1 VSFLDYFLWGVF
13 PYLCLTIF
21 VVGHIY
27 RYNVDQFGWSAQS
40 SEFLEK
46 KQLKWGSLLFHWGI
60 IFVFFGHVAGIL
72 VPKIVYDTLGISEH
86 MYHFG
91 AVWFG
96 GAAGVATVIG
106 GFLLFLRRS
115 SSRRI
120 QNTGNKNA
128 MFTLIILGAVVLV
141 GFTATVG
148 YTASGGEFDYRTTI
162 GPWFRGLLIFSPK
175 PELMVGAPYG
185 FQLHVFLAFALFAV
199 WPFTRLVH
207 VWSLPLEYLGR
218 KYIVYRKMNP
228 RTTSSK
234 VKENRG

>member
-1 VSFLDYFLWGVF
+1 MSFLDYFLWGVF
-13 PYLCLTIF
+13 PYLALTIF

-46 KQLKWGSLLFHWGI
+46 KQLKWGSLLFHYGI

-72 VPKIVYDTLGISEH
+72 VPKLVYDTIGVSDE

-115 SSRRI
+115 GVKRI
-120 QNTGNKNA
+120 RNTSNFNA
-128 MFTLIILGAVVLV
+128 MFTLVLLGAVVLV

-148 YTASGGEFDYRTTI
+148 YT
-162 GPWFRGLLIFSPK
+162 
-175 PELMVGAPYG
+175 
-185 FQLHVFLAFALFAV
+185 
-199 WPFTRLVH
+199 
-207 VWSLPLEYLGR
+207 
-218 KYIVYRKMNP
+218 
-228 RTTSSK
+228 
-234 VKENRG
+234 